1 MEIVIKRN
9 KLDSGTQCKFS
20 LCRLLMLL
28 VYDLEIGGGLYEDR
42 VEAE

>member
-20 LCRLLMLL
+20 LCRLMLF
-28 VYDLEIGGGLYEDR
+28 VYDLEIGGGLCEDR